1 MMRNLMA
8 FTFPYKLSDRIIGEQ
23 SLHKGLSSSGRLSY
37 QPLRYGKVQGRCNLL
52 LDKMPFLGREQPIKT
67 VYRLDNVYSVQC
79 REDKMPGLGSI
90 DRKPCR
96 FGIPYLSYQYYIRVL
111 PQGILKGIGN
121 IIGIASYLPLI
132 YDRIIGAFKKIL
144 YRVLYCYKMNALCP

>member
-52 LDKMPFLGREQPIKT
+52 LDKMPFLRRKQPIKT
-67 VYRLDNVYSVQC
+67 VYGLDYIYRMQC
-79 REDKMPGLGSI
+79 REYKVPGLSSI
-90 DRKPCR
+90 NRKFCG
-96 FGIPYLSYQYYIRVL
+96 FGIPYLSYKYYIWVL
-111 PQGILKGIGN
+111 P
-121 IIGIASYLPLI
+121 
-132 YDRIIGAFKKIL
+132 
-144 YRVLYCYKMNALCP
+144 